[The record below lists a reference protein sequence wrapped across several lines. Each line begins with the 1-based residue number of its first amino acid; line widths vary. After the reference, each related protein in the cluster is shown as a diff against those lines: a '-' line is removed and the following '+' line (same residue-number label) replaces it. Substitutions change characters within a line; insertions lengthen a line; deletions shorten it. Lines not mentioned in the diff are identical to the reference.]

1 MEKASIVNII
11 SLIIILITPLLRQA
25 GVEFQFV
32 GNTLVRML
40 LVVYIIYASYLSV
53 FSGLLA
59 FLAVFT
65 LLLERNHGIL
75 TGFPNVRTEIPI
87 AQYQVDQVP
96 VGIPT
101 VNEEE
106 PEMEDNAV
114 HLKDNIPR
122 LENVPKGVAAA
133 DFYKKHSLI

>member
-11 SLIIILITPLLRQA
+11 SLSVLLICPLLRQA

-32 GNTLVRML
+32 GNTLARML

-75 TGFPNVRTEIPI
+75 TGFPEVRSKIPI
-87 AQYQVDQVP
+87 RQYHVDEVP

-101 VNEEE
+101 VNQEEH
-106 PEMEDNAV
+106 EMEDNAV
-114 HLKDNIPR
+114 NLKDNIPR
-122 LENVPKGVAAA
+122 LEIVPKGVAAA